1 VVSTVAAASIAS
13 TSDIGGFTDA
23 YLVCG
28 IAAAVA
34 ALVAVVLVPPGKPQ
48 GMTGHGHH

>member
-1 VVSTVAAASIAS
+1 VAAASIAS
-13 TSDIGGFTDA
+13 TSDIDGFAGA

-34 ALVAVVLVPPGKPQ
+34 ALVAIVLVPAGRPQ
-48 GMTGHGHH
+48 AVTGHGH